1 MDAISDPGTEEVVIM
16 SAAQVGK
23 SECLLNTIGRTIDR
37 DPAPILFIMPTA
49 EMAQAMS
56 KDRIAPMIRDTPC
69 LRNKVADPRSRD
81 SGNTALHKVF
91 PGGHLTLAG
100 SNSSAS
106 LSARPVRY
114 VLLDE
119 VSRYP
124 ESIAGEGSPIL
135 LAKKRAVS
143 FFNKKIV
150 QTSTPTVRGS
160 CAIEK
165 AYEDSDKRRYYV
177 PCPHCSHYQTLE
189 WSMVVW
195 DEKKPETARIR
206 CKECEKDWSEPQRI
220 KSIQKGEWRATE
232 GNRAV
237 AGFHIPG
244 LLSSFI
250 TPAQA
255 AVEFTTV
262 KDHPEQ
268 LRTWVNTFAGE
279 TFEDA
284 GDVID
289 HNSVMERREEYDGEV
304 PDGVL
309 VLTLACDVQKDR
321 LEILVMGHGVDDEK
335 WMVSGDIIWG
345 DPSEEFVWNELRK
358 IIQRPWSLHNG
369 KEIAITASFVDSG
382 YLTPQVYKFCKQMQP
397 FRVLQPR
404 V

>member
-100 SNSSAS
+100 SNSSVS
-106 LSARPVRY
+106 LSARQVRY

-206 CKECEKDWSEPQRI
+206 
-220 KSIQKGEWRATE
+220 
-232 GNRAV
+232 
-237 AGFHIPG
+237 
-244 LLSSFI
+244 
-250 TPAQA
+250 
-255 AVEFTTV
+255 
-262 KDHPEQ
+262 
-268 LRTWVNTFAGE
+268 
-279 TFEDA
+279 
-284 GDVID
+284 
-289 HNSVMERREEYDGEV
+289 
-304 PDGVL
+304 
-309 VLTLACDVQKDR
+309 
-321 LEILVMGHGVDDEK
+321 
-335 WMVSGDIIWG
+335 
-345 DPSEEFVWNELRK
+345 
-358 IIQRPWSLHNG
+358 
-369 KEIAITASFVDSG
+369 
-382 YLTPQVYKFCKQMQP
+382 
-397 FRVLQPR
+397 
-404 V
+404 